1 MLANQVM
8 TSEYIADIDCVIRM
22 LRIGKNLSY
31 KYPQFRMSSWSGFW
45 ASLALG
51 SSWWRISR
59 LWADQ
64 VLYKGMIFSIMISKI
79 AIVNIWLVDICDK
92 YPVRTKIIRIRTEF
106 AIQLQYQ
113 EYWADQDSSYM
124 KNFKIFGWLVF

>member
-1 MLANQVM
+1 
-8 TSEYIADIDCVIRM
+8 
-22 LRIGKNLSY
+22 
-31 KYPQFRMSSWSGFW
+31 
-45 ASLALG
+45 
-51 SSWWRISR
+51 
-59 LWADQ
+59 
-64 VLYKGMIFSIMISKI
+64 MITKI

-124 KNFKIFGWLVF
+124 ANFKILGWLGFQESKHLKGQVGPPLSCTFFNLRGHFRPPVSI